1 MVWFCATGC
10 TKIRENFVPDTL
22 KKRHIEP
29 MDFRKADPTYVNFR
43 PTSVEEAINK
53 FHRQKGLGVPPH
65 LWPEVFV
72 DCAANLPLAELQKFQ
87 EWLVNPQG
95 PRSTAGPLYE
105 PCPETEAERIKLAEE
120 ADARD
125 GKLLLQADPEP
136 VGKGLEEALQ
146 VGPKVT

>member
-1 MVWFCATGC
+1 MLVSVAICPIFREKCAL
-10 TKIRENFVPDTL
+10 EL
-22 KKRHIEP
+22 KRLE
-29 MDFRKADPTYVNFR
+29 DYRKSDRNYTAFL
-43 PTSVEEAINK
+43 PTSAAEAIDL
-53 FHRQKGLGVPPH
+53 FTRHRRLGVPVS
-65 LWPEVFV
+65 LWPETFV
-72 DCAANLPLAELQKFQ
+72 HVARGLNDAELDRFQ

>member
-1 MVWFCATGC
+1 M
-10 TKIRENFVPDTL
+10 EDY
-22 KKRHIEP
+22 
-29 MDFRKADPTYVNFR
+29 RKSDPNYTAFL
-43 PTSVEEAINK
+43 PTSAAEAIDL
-53 FHRQKGLGVPPH
+53 FTRHRRLGVPVS
-65 LWPEVFV
+65 LWPETFV
-72 DCAANLPLAELQKFQ
+72 HVARGLNDAELDRFQ